1 VCESISAIKE
11 QFDVV
16 ERRRAGCLSMRTALL
31 LDSIPL
37 ICTALFMQSN
47 PLFICSHCLSSLS
60 LLQYQTTKPALPQS
74 RLIDLHR
81 QYYNPF
87 TDLTE
92 ITSLAI
98 TDFKSSYQSIM
109 TTQAATPASPT
120 PYCKRT
126 SSGLNSS
133 PTGRVPRWVCDRCG
147 EVINKRKPSYDES
160 AMAGYE
166 KFGCSGACDHAEQT
180 MRYFDNNGE

>member
-1 VCESISAIKE
+1 
-11 QFDVV
+11 
-16 ERRRAGCLSMRTALL
+16 
-31 LDSIPL
+31 
-37 ICTALFMQSN
+37 
-47 PLFICSHCLSSLS
+47 
-60 LLQYQTTKPALPQS
+60 
-74 RLIDLHR
+74 
-81 QYYNPF
+81 
-87 TDLTE
+87 
-92 ITSLAI
+92 
-98 TDFKSSYQSIM
+98 M
-109 TTQAATPASPT
+109 TTQATPASPL

-147 EVINKRKPSYDES
+147 EVINKRKPSYDEA